1 MKFDIPIHYDIPNQN
16 EVVVRANIPTNKV
29 REIVEEFFNKKDYNQ
44 RRKWLKKNLDEINL
58 NTV

>member
-16 EVVVRANIPTNKV
+16 EVVVRANIPNSKV
-29 REIVEEFFNKKDYNQ
+29 KEIVQEFFNKKDYNQ

-58 NTV
+58 NTI

>member
-1 MKFDIPIHYDIPNQN
+1 MKLDIPIRYDIPNQN

-29 REIVEEFFNKKDYNQ
+29 REIVEEFFNKKDYSQ
-44 RRKWLKKNLDEINL
+44 RRKWLKENLDEINL

>member
-29 REIVEEFFNKKDYNQ
+29 REIVQAFFNKKDYNQ

>member
-16 EVVVRANIPTNKV
+16 EVVVRANIPNSKV
-29 REIVEEFFNKKDYNQ
+29 REIVQAFFDKKNYNQ

-58 NTV
+58 NTI

>member
-1 MKFDIPIHYDIPNQN
+1 
-16 EVVVRANIPTNKV
+16 VVKANVPASKV
-29 REIVEEFFNKKDYNQ
+29 REIVEEFFNKKNYKQ

>member
-1 MKFDIPIHYDIPNQN
+1 MKFDIPIHYDFPNQN
-16 EVVVRANIPTNKV
+16 EVVIRANIPTSKV
-29 REIVEEFFNKKDYNQ
+29 REIVEQFFNKKDYNQ

>member
-1 MKFDIPIHYDIPNQN
+1 MKFDIPINYDISEQK
-16 EVVVRANIPTNKV
+16 EVVIKANIPTSKV
-29 REIVEEFFNKKDYNQ
+29 REIVQDFFDKKDYKQ

>member
-16 EVVVRANIPTNKV
+16 EVVIRANIPTSKV
-29 REIVEEFFNKKDYNQ
+29 REIVEQFFNKKDYNQ

>member
-29 REIVEEFFNKKDYNQ
+29 REIVQAFFDKKDYNQ

>member
-1 MKFDIPIHYDIPNQN
+1 MKLDIPIRYDIPNQN

-44 RRKWLKKNLDEINL
+44 RRKWLKENLDEINL